1 MIKVTNIQATR
12 LIGALLILLSGN
24 AFAVTYATQPALN
37 TEISNRKAADTT
49 ETARATKAEGTVN
62 KAIATETARAK
73 AAEGTLNTAIAAETA
88 RAKAAEAAGAG
99 TTIADGTHKGDILE
113 WDGFAWA
120 PLAAEPVYILGDIR
134 PDGGVVYYVDG
145 SGRHGLAAQPN
156 DETSEMNWSEAM
168 AAAQAHNNPSCPT
181 DILRTP
187 TCWHLPTKT
196 ELNYLYEQRAI
207 VGGIVGT
214 DEMYWGSTK
223 LDNTS
228 MWAIRFSDS
237 GEYERPYY
245 ELHLVRAVMAF

>member
-1 MIKVTNIQATR
+1 MIKVTTIQAIR
-12 LIGALLILLSGN
+12 AIGALLILLSGE
-24 AFAVTYATQPALN
+24 AFAVTAYATQAGLN
-37 TEISNRKAADTT
+37 TEISNRKAADTAEVANRNNAIST
-49 ETARATKAEGTVN
+49 ERIRATG
-62 KAIATETARAK
+62 
-73 AAEGTLNTAIAAETA
+73 AEGTLKAALVTETA

-156 DETSEMNWSEAM
+156 DEASAMNWTDAM
-168 AAAQAHNNPSCPT
+168 AAAQAHNNPVCPT

-196 ELNYLYEQRAI
+196 ELNYLFEQKSF
-207 VGGIVGT
+207 VGGFA
-214 DEMYWGSTK
+214 DNLYWSSTEPDSYSAWYQYFGSGFQGGDDK
-223 LDNTS
+223 SNPY
-228 MWAIRFSDS
+228 IR
-237 GEYERPYY
+237 
-245 ELHLVRAVMAF
+245 VRAVQAF

>member
-1 MIKVTNIQATR
+1 MIKVTTIQATR
-12 LIGALLILLSGN
+12 AIGTLLILLSGN
-24 AFAVTYATQPALN
+24 AFAVHKPKTPPPPPAPVYATQTALN
-37 TEISNRKAADTT
+37 TEITTRANADT
-49 ETARATKAEGTVN
+49 AEVTSRN
-62 KAIATETARAK
+62 AAIAVEAAARDAAIAVETARAK
-73 AAEGTLNTAIAAETA
+73 V
-88 RAKAAEAAGAG
+88 AEAAGAG

-156 DETSEMNWSEAM
+156 DEASEMNWSEAM

-196 ELNYLYEQRAI
+196 ELEYFFEYIKI
-207 VGGIVGT
+207 VGGN
-214 DEMYWGSTK
+214 DNWYWTSTK
-223 LDNTS
+223 QDDNN
-228 MWAIRFSDS
+228 MYAQRFSDGVIS
-237 GEYERPYY
+237 VRYKTDTSP
-245 ELHLVRAVMAF
+245 VRAVQAF